1 MQRQGG
7 KANKKEGKKETE
19 VMSLGIKIA
28 SILLVFCGLVAL
40 ISLLYLLSPPRLNA
54 QGLLNI
60 FALSVFPIAYGIW
73 KEKKWAFYASLI
85 LLESLIIIYPLIAAF
100 SPYFGI
106 EYNWICLLCFIGV
119 GISVVPIIISNGN
132 NFEGIE
138 GAKAHKF
145 IKNLPVFNLLFVIF
159 GISLII
165 RTVLPYDT
173 VFKDTVRFASDDAV
187 YHMRLVENAL
197 FGDHFPRRLFFDAYT
212 YFPHGNFLHF
222 APLFD
227 QIIIFASW
235 IIGLGSPTKAL
246 MDAVGAYY
254 PAILGALTV
263 FPVYIIGKEICN
275 KYAGLVASLLVAIL
289 PGQFLQ
295 RSILGFTD
303 HHVGEALFSTIA
315 VMFLVLAVKRAKE
328 ELSERDIMSW
338 FAKSPA
344 EWVKNKNFPF
354 LCYAGAILLLFQIVP
369 WEWWVFLSLILFLLA
384 LIIFNCWKKPDSYVF
399 YTVLAGMALGFY
411 LLTWVAGL
419 FFVLIFFLF
428 GILQYTINGLRGE
441 PNDYICVTLIPTFF
455 IALLMTIPFFG
466 LSPSYY
472 SIRHVASLAAGVV
485 IFSFPLLYRFL
496 ANKFIYNRFIEE
508 TPPEHWKVNAKGT
521 YVCPLC
527 GKKTKGI
534 VDHIR
539 IKHKKEIESK
549 GNIIKIKNFFEKNP
563 EFQGAEGLK
572 KLGIENKSIR
582 TEKIAKYDF
591 LLPIVA
597 TFIFFCISVVVF
609 PSIMGSFSI
618 LTPSGA
624 ALTVGEVQPMDLLKA
639 WGMFTT
645 TFFIAFFAMAILA
658 ADIAMKNRPEKLLV
672 LVWSIIMLVAMGGLG
687 YVGQVRFAYY
697 YAINAAVLT
706 GFFSARAFE
715 FLSSEKEETKKEKA
729 EVAHSERKKKKKGG
743 KVKKKEATTDTTLL
757 IFAFAIMILF
767 TVGVLQVG
775 IMSIIPLAVIAA
787 IFFFWMHASNKKR
800 KDIEKTLTKTLA
812 VLFII
817 FIVFYPFPLNAVA
830 NSFPSTSN
838 LPLCTAYAIND
849 AKRGIGADEEWYEAL
864 RWMRNNTPD
873 TGVDYYALYKEPP
886 LNETTGR
893 REDYKYP
900 PPAYGVMS
908 WWDYGHVITWIAHRI
923 PNANPF
929 QAGAHIAAEY
939 LISTDE
945 SKANE
950 ILDELGTR
958 YVITDFMMVDF
969 LGAPPHPKYVMP
981 TWTGTNPNPWF
992 TIEARLHFFDG
1003 CEEHVEAGAIA
1014 PLVHYRLVHESP
1026 LYILPFQIIDAETN
1040 RPLYWNAYF
1049 GNYNDSEAQAQILH
1063 ALRLSV
1069 NAKGVEED
1077 LDNETVSEML
1087 KGVFKTA
1094 GVPLS
1099 EHGTVTKINK
1109 GRWVIND
1116 EENKEVYIVKKE
1128 EGKLNIYLYGVRIAG
1143 QPNMKAWAPDY
1154 IEPMGFVK
1162 VFEYVKGAKIEGNA
1176 PDGSSI
1182 VEISTN
1188 ITTSHGREFVYSQRL
1203 ESESNGSYEF
1213 VVPYSTEGPI
1223 LGGTN
1228 FDVFAAPY
1236 KIRAGHLENET
1247 VVWDVE
1253 KEVSVNEK
1261 EVMEGKTKSVDLV
1274 SLP

>member
-1 MQRQGG
+1 MLVERMQRQD
-7 KANKKEGKKETE
+7 KKEDKKKNQKGTK
-19 VMSLGIKIA
+19 VVPLGVKIT
-28 SILLVFCGLVAL
+28 SILLVFYGLVAL
-40 ISLLYLLSPPRLNA
+40 VSLIHALPGLNA
-54 QGLLNI
+54 QGFLDI
-60 FALSVFPIAYGIW
+60 FSLFVFPIAYGIW
-73 KEKKWAFYASLI
+73 MRKKWAFYASLI

-106 EYNWICLLCFIGV
+106 EYNWICLLCFIPV
-119 GISVVPIIISNGN
+119 GISVVPIIISNEN
-132 NFEGIE
+132 NFEIVE
-138 GAKAHKF
+138 GTKAF
-145 IKNLPVFNLLFVIF
+145 IKNLPIFNFLFVIF

-165 RTVLPYDT
+165 RAVLPYDT

-187 YHMRLVENAL
+187 FHMRLVENAL
-197 FGDHFPRRLFFDAYT
+197 LGGHFPRRLVFDAFT

-227 QIIIFASW
+227 QIIVFASW

-246 MDAVGAYY
+246 MDDVGAYY

-303 HHVGEALFSTIA
+303 HHVAEALFSTIA
-315 VMFLVLAVKRAKE
+315 VMFLILAVKRAKE
-328 ELSERDIMSW
+328 ELSERDIMGG
-338 FAKSPA
+338 FATSPA
-344 EWVKNKNFPF
+344 EWVRNKNFPF
-354 LCYAGAILLLFQIVP
+354 LCYAGAILVLFQIIP
-369 WEWWVFLSLILFLLA
+369 WEWWVFLSFILFLLA
-384 LIIFNCWKKPDSYVF
+384 LIIFNFWKKPDSYVF

-411 LLTWVAGL
+411 LLTWTGGL

-428 GILQYTINGLRGE
+428 GIIQYTINGLRGE
-441 PNDYICVTLIPTFF
+441 PNDYICITLIPTFF
-455 IALLMTIPFFG
+455 IALLMILPFFG
-466 LSPSYY
+466 PSYRFCD
-472 SIRHVASLAAGVV
+472 IQHVGSLVAGVV
-485 IFSFPLLYRFL
+485 IFSIPFLYRFL
-496 ANKFIYNRFIEE
+496 ANKFGYKGIIEE
-508 TPPEHWKVNAKGT
+508 TTPESRKVNAKRE

-549 GNIIKIKNFFEKNP
+549 SNIIKIKNFFESNP
-563 EFQGAEGLK
+563 EFQGGGGLK
-572 KLGIENKSIR
+572 KLGIETKSIR

-609 PSIMGSFSI
+609 PSILGSFSI

-624 ALTVGEVQPMDLLKA
+624 ALTVGEIQPMDLMKA

-658 ADIAMKNRPEKLLV
+658 AEIVMRNRPEKLLV
-672 LVWSIIMLVAMGGLG
+672 LVWSIIMLVAVGGLG
-687 YVGQVRFAYY
+687 YVGQIRFAYY

-715 FLSSEKEETKKEKA
+715 FLSGEKEETKKE
-729 EVAHSERKKKKKGG
+729 VAHLETKKKKKGG
-743 KVKKKEATTDTTLL
+743 KEKGKETTTDTKLL
-757 IFAFAIMILF
+757 IFAFAIMIMF
-767 TVGVLQVG
+767 VVGILQVG
-775 IMSIIPLAVIAA
+775 IMSIIPLAVIVA
-787 IFFFWMHASNKKR
+787 IFFFWMHASKTKKVG
-800 KDIEKTLTKTLA
+800 IEKLLTKTLA
-812 VLFII
+812 ALLII
-817 FIVFYPFPLNAVA
+817 FVVFFPFPLNAVDQP
-830 NSFPSTSN
+830 FPSTSN
-838 LPLCTAYAIND
+838 LPLCAAYAIND
-849 AKRGIGADEEWYEAL
+849 AERGIGADEEWYETL
-864 RWMRNNTPD
+864 RWMKNNTPD
-873 TGVDYYALYKEPP
+873 TGVDYYALYKEPS

-900 PPAYGVMS
+900 PQAYGVMS
-908 WWDYGHVITWIAHRI
+908 WWDYGHMITWIAHRI

-945 SKANE
+945 DTAND
-950 ILDELGTR
+950 ILDELGAR
-958 YVITDFMMVDF
+958 YVITDFMMVDWM
-969 LGAPPHPKYVMP
+969 GAPPHPKYVMP

-1003 CEEHVEAGAIA
+1003 CEEHVEAGTIA

-1026 LYILPFQIIDAETN
+1026 LYILPFEIIDAETN
-1040 RPLYWNAYF
+1040 RVLYWNAYF
-1049 GNYNDSEAQAQILH
+1049 GNYNDAEAQAQILH
-1063 ALRLSV
+1063 APLFSV
-1069 NAKGVEED
+1069 TAKGVEED

-1087 KGVFKTA
+1087 KSLFKTA
-1094 GVPLS
+1094 GISLS
-1099 EHGTVTKINK
+1099 EHSTVRKINE

-1116 EENKEVYIVKKE
+1116 EENKNIYIVKKE
-1128 EGKLNIYLYGVRIAG
+1128 EGKLNFYLYGVRIGG
-1143 QPNMKAWAPDY
+1143 QQNLKARAPEY
-1154 IEPMGFVK
+1154 IEPMSFVK
-1162 VFEYVKGAKIEGNA
+1162 VFEYVKGARIEGNA
-1176 PDGSSI
+1176 PDDSI

-1188 ITTSHGREFVYSQRL
+1188 INTSHGREFVYSQRL
-1203 ESESNGSYEF
+1203 ESNGSYEF
-1213 VVPYSTEGPI
+1213 IVPYSTEGPI
-1223 LGGTN
+1223 EGGTN

-1236 KIRAGHLENET
+1236 KIRAGHRENET

-1253 KEVSVNEK
+1253 KEVSVTEK
-1261 EVMEGKTKSVDLV
+1261 EVMEGKTKRVDLA
-1274 SLP
+1274 